1 MGHYIC
7 DRCDGLFDS
16 KDGECI
22 PALDEN
28 GKETNELINED
39 CATPQE
45 LFAYLPGYYEDPEG
59 LCDCD
64 CGERKCEEC
73 GPRMSESESDLVDAR
88 KDGDV

>member
-7 DRCDGLFDS
+7 NRCDGLFDS

-45 LFAYLPGYYEDPEG
+45 LFAYLPGWYDDP
-59 LCDCD
+59 DMPCD
-64 CGERKCEEC
+64 CGDAHCDECRERAEYQAD
-73 GPRMSESESDLVDAR
+73 MLVDMR
-88 KDGDV
+88 KEGLI